1 MSFFDS
7 LLLNSIFIVLP
18 ICFYLLVM
26 LKKRNNNSF
35 NLLIPLACFTAM
47 YLVFRYSIVIEGLKS
62 MFFINVPLIIL
73 IVYRKKY
80 STLLASLFIIF
91 FYYYLFSFSLYFLVI
106 EYMIYFIIFHIL
118 KIKNKSFEFKLNVFI
133 FIKGIILTIIF
144 VKNGNTTSYL
154 FFYQFCNLII
164 FYLVT
169 TVIVYAIERGEDIVK
184 YNNVLQELEKEK
196 ILKSSLF
203 KITHEVKN
211 PLAVCKGYLS
221 MINLDDYNKSKRY
234 IDIISSEINRT
245 LDIMDNFSM
254 YTKIKINKDIMDMS
268 YLIEDVISSVKLILD
283 DNNIEV
289 LYNGPDEVLMNGDY
303 NRLKQVL
310 INVIKNSNEAMN
322 GKGKINILLKP
333 RKKYVNLF
341 ISDNGKG
348 IEPSD
353 LKKLGEL
360 FYSSKDKGCGI
371 GVALS
376 MEIVKLHDGQMKY
389 SSVLGEGTTVM
400 IKLPK

>member
-7 LLLNSIFIVLP
+7 LMLNSILIVLP
-18 ICFYLLVM
+18 ICFYLIVM
-26 LKKRNNNSF
+26 LKRKNTSF
-35 NLLIPLACFTAM
+35 DLLIPLACFTAM
-47 YLVFRYSIVIEGLKS
+47 YLVFRYSIIIEGLKN
-62 MFFINVPLIIL
+62 MFFINIPLIIL

-80 STLLASLFIIF
+80 STLLAEAFVIF
-91 FYYYLFSFSLYFLVI
+91 FYYYLFSFSLYFLLI
-106 EYMIYFIIFHIL
+106 EYTLYFLIFHIL
-118 KIKNKSFEFKLNVFI
+118 KTKNKSFEFIINTFI
-133 FIKGIILTIIF
+133 FIKGVVLTILF
-144 VKNGNTTSYL
+144 VKNGNASLYL

-169 TVIVYAIERGEDIVK
+169 RVIIFSIEKGEDIVK

-196 ILKSSLF
+196 ILKTSLF

-221 MINLDDYNKSKRY
+221 MMDLNDYNKSKKY
-234 IDIISSEINRT
+234 MDIITSEINRT
-245 LDIMDNFSM
+245 LDIMDNFSR
-254 YTKIKINKDIMDMS
+254 YTKININKDIMDIA
-268 YLIEDVISSVKLILD
+268 YLIEDVISSVKMVLD

-289 LYNGPDEVLMNGDY
+289 LYSGPDELLINADY

-310 INVIKNSNEAMN
+310 INIIKNSSEAMDK
-322 GKGKINILLKP
+322 KGVINILLKP
-333 RKKYVNLF
+333 GRKYINLF

-348 IEPSD
+348 IDSND

-376 MEIVKLHDGQMKY
+376 MEIIKLHNGKMKY

>member
-7 LLLNSIFIVLP
+7 LMLNSILIVLP
-18 ICFYLLVM
+18 ICFYLIVM
-26 LKKRNNNSF
+26 LKRKNASF
-35 NLLIPLACFTAM
+35 DLLIPLACFTAM
-47 YLVFRYSIVIEGLKS
+47 YLVFRYSLIIEGLKS
-62 MFFINVPLIIL
+62 MFFINVPFIIL

-80 STLLASLFIIF
+80 STLLASAFIIF
-91 FYYYLFSFSLYFLVI
+91 FYYYLFSFSLYFLII
-106 EYMIYFIIFHIL
+106 EYIIYFIIFHIL
-118 KIKNKSFEFKLNVFI
+118 KIKNKSYEFILNIFI
-133 FIKGIILTIIF
+133 FIKGIILTTLF
-144 VKNGNTTSYL
+144 VKDGNFTFYL
-154 FFYQFCNLII
+154 FFSQFCNLII

-169 TVIVYAIERGEDIVK
+169 MVIVYAIERGEDIVK

-221 MINLDDYNKSKRY
+221 MIDLEDYNKSKKY

-310 INVIKNSNEAMN
+310 INVIKNSSEAMN
-322 GKGKINILLKP
+322 KKGVINILLKSG
-333 RKKYVNLF
+333 RKYVNLF

-348 IEPSD
+348 IEPND

-376 MEIVKLHDGQMKY
+376 MEIIKLHDGQMKY